1 MKEHPHIAWPL
12 YLTGLLII
20 VFPLLEFVLTVWP
33 PSPGVL
39 SWRFGTAG
47 LLGRSI
53 MTPMV
58 GLAIVLATATFLGHS
73 GVQRA
78 VMVLGFAGTA
88 VLLLVA
94 GLFALDLV
102 QFRAQVRAGAKTAY
116 DVSSVVTL
124 LKFLAAAVVLL
135 AFGLSGLRS
144 LRHKRAEERRHAGA
158 APLIGKHKRDET
170 DATRPPAS

>member
-12 YLTGLLII
+12 YLTGLVII

-58 GLAIVLATATFLGHS
+58 GLVIVFATAAFLGHTR
-73 GVQRA
+73 VQRA
-78 VMVLGFAGTA
+78 VMVLGFAGTVA
-88 VLLLVA
+88 LLLVT

-102 QFRAQVRAGAKTAY
+102 QFRAQVRAGSKAAY
-116 DVSSVVTL
+116 DVSSVVTM
-124 LKFLAAAVVLL
+124 LKFLAAAVVML

-144 LRHKRAEERRHAGA
+144 LRHARAEERRHAGA
-158 APLIGKHKRDET
+158 APLIGMREREET
-170 DATRPPAS
+170 DASDTPAS